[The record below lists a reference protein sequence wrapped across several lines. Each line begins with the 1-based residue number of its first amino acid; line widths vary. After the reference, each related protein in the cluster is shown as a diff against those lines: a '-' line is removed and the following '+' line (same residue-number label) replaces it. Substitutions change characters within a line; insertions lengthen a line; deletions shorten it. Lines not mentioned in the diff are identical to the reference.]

1 MSDFA
6 QKGQGTGLE
15 SGPGTGPA
23 LGDQYQIHPEQP
35 LPHLDSPMAQA
46 VAVTD
51 LRAAGREMFALVCRP
66 DLLPRMDFIPQ
77 FSRMER
83 LPLINPVDA
92 GAVDWPE
99 TGGRRFV
106 IPFELNFGER
116 VCPSP
121 DATLEPMHE
130 DAVVRNVIRPLMPAL
145 KELSSRYIPHR
156 AIRADNLFY
165 ADGSRQAV
173 VLGEC
178 VSAPPAISQPV
189 AYEPIESAMARP
201 SARGLGSP
209 ADDLYSLGAVLAFL
223 LTGGVTIVGKS
234 DEEIIRS
241 KILLGSYSALLGD
254 ARVSLGIMEPLRGL
268 LCDDAKERWTV
279 ADIDHWLGGRKLS
292 PKQPM
297 LPIRASRSL
306 TMGGDEHWTK
316 LSLCNAMGKN
326 WQEAGQLINS
336 GELERWL
343 QRALSDDE
351 AVHELNEVMVSA
363 SIMADNEERL
373 TAKALIVLEPSLP
386 LRYKD
391 LSVKIDG
398 LTDAFAIDFHDQQFQ
413 QTFIEMVGTK
423 LPQIYLQSQLGA
435 RSDQIA
441 LMKQFDMINFFLD
454 RPTMGAG
461 IERALYETNQA
472 WPCQSPLVQNYY
484 VYEIQDLLP
493 ALERTAEQGGIANEV
508 VDRHIVA
515 FCATRIRS
523 LPNHILRSLDKHDD
537 IATFRLGVLHLFAE
551 VQRAGDTKRKYP
563 ALCKHI
569 TSSVQPIIN
578 SYHNCAYR
586 ERLAKE
592 IESASNKGSFLE
604 ILFLLDSLDAR
615 NQDAQGF
622 EGAKQEYARHA
633 RIVAWLQSGGL
644 TSAENIRFRSQQAA
658 TLISATVSAMTIVAL
673 SLIYIS

>member
-1 MSDFA
+1 MSDLA
-6 QKGQGTGLE
+6 QQGQGPGTE
-15 SGPGTGPA
+15 PGTGPV
-23 LGDQYQIHPEQP
+23 LGDRYQIHPEKS

-51 LRAAGREMFALVCRP
+51 LRDAGRTMFALICRL
-66 DLLPRMDFIPQ
+66 DLLPRIDFIPPI
-77 FSRMER
+77 SRMER
-83 LPLINPVDA
+83 LPLVNPVDG

-116 VCPSP
+116 LCASP
-121 DATLEPMHE
+121 DATIEPMNE
-130 DAVVRNVIRPLMPAL
+130 DAVVRNVVQPLMPAF
-145 KELSSRYIPHR
+145 KELNSRYIPHR

-178 VSAPPAISQPV
+178 VSAPPAISQPA
-189 AYEPIESAMARP
+189 AYETIESAMAKP

-223 LTGGVTIVGKS
+223 LTGGATIAGKS
-234 DEEIIRS
+234 DEEIVRA
-241 KILLGSYSALLGD
+241 KILQGSYSALLGD

-268 LCDDAKERWTV
+268 LCDDPKERWAV
-279 ADIDHWLGGRKLS
+279 DDIEQWLGGRKQS

-297 LPIRASRSL
+297 LPTRASRSL
-306 TMGGDEHWTK
+306 SLGGNEHWTK
-316 LSLCNAMGKN
+316 LSLCNAMGEN

-351 AVHELNEVMVSA
+351 AAKDLKEVTESA
-363 SIMADNEERL
+363 SINADGEDRL
-373 TAKALIVLEPSLP
+373 TAKTLIVLEPSLP

-391 LSVKIDG
+391 LSAKIDG
-398 LTDAFAIDFHDQQFQ
+398 LTDAFAIDFHDQQFR
-413 QTFIEMVGTK
+413 QTFIDMVAAK
-423 LPQIYLQSQLGA
+423 LPQIYLQSQSGT
-435 RSDQIA
+435 RSDQVV
-441 LMKQFDMINFFLD
+441 LMKRFDMINFFLD

-484 VYEIQDLLP
+484 VYEIKDLLP
-493 ALERTAEQGGIANEV
+493 ALERVAEQGGIANEV

-515 FCATRIRS
+515 YCAARIRS
-523 LPNHILRSLDKHDD
+523 LPNRILRSLDKHDD
-537 IATFRLGVLHLFAE
+537 VATFRLGVLHLLAE
-551 VQRAGDTKRKYP
+551 VQRAGNTKRKYP

-569 TSSVQPIIN
+569 ASSVQPIID

-586 ERLAKE
+586 ERLAQE
-592 IESASNKGSFLE
+592 IEAASSKGSFLE

-615 NQDAQGF
+615 NQDTKGF
-622 EGAKQEYARHA
+622 ERAKQEYVSHA
-633 RIVAWLQSGGL
+633 HTVAWLESGGL

-673 SLIYIS
+673 SLIYIT